1 MTAGGCCSATGVYIP
16 PMVIFRGVR
25 FLESYTQ
32 DLPTGSSVPIS
43 ETENEENL
51 LCGFSGV
58 KCFDEK
64 SGLMGEWIGCQ
75 RCKKWSHEICVSVQG
90 KKNLS
95 GQTVCQEIL
104 IKTAP

>member
-1 MTAGGCCSATGVYIP
+1 MTAGGSCSATGV
-16 PMVIFRGVR
+16 VIFRGVR

-32 DLPTGSSVPIS
+32 DLPTGSSVSIS

-51 LCGFSGV
+51 PYGFSGV

-64 SGLMGEWIGCQ
+64 SVLKGEWIGCQ

-90 KKNLS
+90 KKKSIWANCMS
-95 GQTVCQEIL
+95 GDTD
-104 IKTAP
+104 